1 MTAARRR
8 YVILADGRLREA
20 KTAHGVLRYGG
31 DEVVAVLDSTLAGRT
46 VGDAMPDLLLDPG
59 REAPVVAT
67 LEEALA
73 HGPTSVLVG
82 VAPAGGRL
90 PEEWMETLRE
100 AAEAGLE
107 IVGGLHQRLA
117 PEFPGAEVWDVREPP
132 AEVPIF
138 SGEGFAVEPKVALT
152 VGTDAAIG
160 KMTATLE
167 LERAA
172 KTAGLSTGFVPTGQ
186 TGVIV
191 AGWGVC
197 VDAVVSDFVAG
208 VSEML
213 VLEAA
218 KSSPDLILAE
228 GQGSLAHPAY
238 SGVTLGLLHGC
249 CPDCLILCVSPDD
262 SPGYAGVPRPTPARA
277 ARLYEEVAALVK
289 PAPVVAVSTNT
300 RGLSDAEARAFVEK
314 VADETGLPT
323 ADPFRAS
330 AEPILEA
337 VLRS

>member
-1 MTAARRR
+1 
-8 YVILADGRLREA
+8 
-20 KTAHGVLRYGG
+20 
-31 DEVVAVLDSTLAGRT
+31 
-46 VGDAMPDLLLDPG
+46 
-59 REAPVVAT
+59 
-67 LEEALA
+67 
-73 HGPTSVLVG
+73 
-82 VAPAGGRL
+82 
-90 PEEWMETLRE
+90 
-100 AAEAGLE
+100 
-107 IVGGLHQRLA
+107 
-117 PEFPGAEVWDVREPP
+117 
-132 AEVPIF
+132 
-138 SGEGFAVEPKVALT
+138 
-152 VGTDAAIG
+152 
-160 KMTATLE
+160 
-167 LERAA
+167 
-172 KTAGLSTGFVPTGQ
+172 
-186 TGVIV
+186 
-191 AGWGVC
+191 
-197 VDAVVSDFVAG
+197 
-208 VSEML
+208 

>member
-1 MTAARRR
+1 
-8 YVILADGRLREA
+8 
-20 KTAHGVLRYGG
+20 
-31 DEVVAVLDSTLAGRT
+31 
-46 VGDAMPDLLLDPG
+46 
-59 REAPVVAT
+59 
-67 LEEALA
+67 
-73 HGPTSVLVG
+73 
-82 VAPAGGRL
+82 
-90 PEEWMETLRE
+90 METLRE

-172 KTAGLSTGFVPTGQ
+172 KAAGLSTGFVPTGQ

-197 VDAVVSDFVAG
+197 VDAIVSDFVAG

-218 KSSPDLILAE
+218 KSSPDLILVE

-262 SPGYAGVPRPTPARA
+262 SPGYAGALRPTPARA

-289 PAPVVAVSTNT
+289 PAPVVAVSANT
-300 RGLSDAEARAFVEK
+300 RDLPDAEARAFVEK